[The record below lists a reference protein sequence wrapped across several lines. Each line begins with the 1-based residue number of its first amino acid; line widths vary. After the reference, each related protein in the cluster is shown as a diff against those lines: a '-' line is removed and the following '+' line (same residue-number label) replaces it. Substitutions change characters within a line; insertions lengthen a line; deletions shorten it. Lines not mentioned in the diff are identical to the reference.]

1 MSQASTISNRP
12 TAAVDGPYGD
22 IVYLTEGPD
31 GALYYV
37 DLGYS
42 DVGGT
47 FGISKIRRIQF
58 IQSDLPPVVAGV
70 SYIRSEVQARSRSIS
85 PAPVPSIRKASR

>member
-1 MSQASTISNRP
+1 MP
-12 TAAVDGPYGD
+12 AAVNGVYNVEPTDGTPDGPAGD

-42 DVGGT
+42 DT
-47 FGISKIRRIQF
+47 TNTAGISKIRRIRF
-58 IQSDLPPVVAGV
+58 SGSGRAGFAVA
-70 SYIRSEVQARSRSIS
+70 I
-85 PAPVPSIRKASR
+85 